1 MEFLLGEGEGDGLVL
16 VVGWGC
22 IVVVV
27 FILVGVVIVGWA
39 VDDVMVVLGN
49 TGKQAPLYGRT
60 NRYCRKDKKDRGI
73 IILLII

>member
-27 FILVGVVIVGWA
+27 FVLVGVVIVGWA
-39 VDDVMVVLGN
+39 VDDVTVALGN

-60 NRYCRKDKKDRGI
+60 N
-73 IILLII
+73 